1 VARIFPDGWK
11 TLEGTGGFGREI
23 ETLHF
28 LARALP
34 DAYTVYHS
42 VHWTRVKQGS
52 SAAGE
57 LDFVVVAPS
66 GRLLVIEQKSGLLEE
81 TAAGLAKTYASGTK
95 SVNIQLAR
103 SISALRT
110 RLASAFGSGGYHIE
124 ELLYCPDY
132 AVKNAAVAGI
142 DPSRI
147 VDAPKRDQLADFI
160 TRALPMDEPPLAC
173 QEKIHDFLADAL
185 SLVPDA
191 SAIAGSAST
200 LVTQLSGGLATWA
213 RTIRFDPFR
222 LRVIGTAG
230 SGKTQLA
237 LSVLRDASASGQRA
251 LYVCFN
257 RPLAD
262 HVRMIA
268 PDDVQVMTFHQL
280 GFAIASRQGV
290 EIDFSRPE
298 VFAELECAF
307 DGYEPAVA
315 DTFDVIVVDE
325 GQDFLQAWVA
335 PLSRLLAQGGK
346 WWWLEDP
353 MQNLYFRPAVELPGW
368 VEVHASANYRTPRDI
383 IRFIRQL
390 AGASFQIDAASPLDG
405 SEVGFLSYE
414 EGHVTEATKQALAD
428 AAALG
433 FRPADITLLT
443 FQGRDKSRLSNLDR
457 LGEYALKSFTGE
469 FDATG
474 MPVYRDGSLLFDSV
488 YRFKG
493 QCAPC
498 VILTEV
504 DFPEFNENVLRRL
517 FVGATRATVKL
528 IIVASGRAAGELIAR
543 LG

>member
-11 TLEGTGGFGREI
+11 TLEGAGGFAREI
-23 ETLHF
+23 ETLHY
-28 LARALP
+28 LARALA

-42 VHWTRVKQGS
+42 VHWTRVRQGS
-52 SAAGE
+52 SAVGE

-81 TAAGLAKTYASGTK
+81 TAVGLAKTYASGTK

-103 SISALRT
+103 SISALRA
-110 RLASAFGSGGYHIE
+110 RLASAFGVGGYQIE

-132 AVKNAAVAGI
+132 TVRNVAVAGI

-147 VDAPKRDQLADFI
+147 VDAPRRDQLADFI
-160 TRALPMDEPPLAC
+160 SRALPIDESPLAC
-173 QEKIHDFLADAL
+173 QVKIHDFLADAL

-200 LVTQLSGGLATWA
+200 LVTQVSGGLATWA

-237 LSVLRDASASGQRA
+237 LSILRDTSASGQRA

-262 HVRMIA
+262 HIRMIA

-280 GFAIASRQGV
+280 GFAVASKQGI
-290 EIDFSRPE
+290 EIDFSRPAA
-298 VFAELECAF
+298 FPELERAV
-307 DGYEPAVA
+307 DRYEAAVA
-315 DTFDVIVVDE
+315 DMFDVIVVDE
-325 GQDFLQAWVA
+325 GQDFLKAWVA
-335 PLSRLLAQGGK
+335 PLSRLLARGGK

-353 MQNLYFRPAVELPGW
+353 MQNLYLRPPVELPGW

-383 IRFIRQL
+383 IRFVQQL
-390 AGASFQIDAASPLDG
+390 AGSSFQIDALSPLDG
-405 SEVGFLSYE
+405 SEVGLLSYE
-414 EGHVTEATKQALAD
+414 EGHVADATKQALAD
-428 AAALG
+428 AASLG
-433 FRPADITLLT
+433 FRPSDITLLS

-457 LGEYALKSFTGE
+457 LGKYALKSFTGE

-474 MPVYRDGSLLFDSV
+474 VPIYRDGSLFFESV
-488 YRFKG
+488 FRFKG

-543 LG
+543 L